1 MRKLLIGV
9 GVVLIIAAV
18 AYASGSLNGFTRSF
32 TESRKSVLEGHQGI
46 PSCDTETGL
55 ANARAAIDNSPLLK
69 KNAISALAISS
80 PKTISSSED
89 RVECEGD
96 VLLSDV
102 RKGPISYSFT
112 KDPAIGAGFFVRA
125 KKSILTSCNTI
136 DRRPLHLSSPPSR
149 ISGSGPW
156 PNPSSA
162 A

>member
-32 TESRKSVLEGHQGI
+32 TESRKSALEGHPAL

-55 ANARAAIDNSPLLK
+55 AYAREAIGNSPLLK
-69 KNAISALAISS
+69 RNGAYALMISS
-80 PKTISSSED
+80 PKTSASSED

-125 KKSILTSCNTI
+125 KI
-136 DRRPLHLSSPPSR
+136 DPDKLQHY
-149 ISGSGPW
+149 
-156 PNPSSA
+156 
-162 A
+162 